1 MKKALILA
9 FVSVLIAGVILSGGC
24 GDGGG
29 RPEGV
34 LQKFL
39 GATAKKDFDTMKAL
53 VTVQDRQLI
62 EEEEKRSSSAS
73 TGDMPSEYKIGES
86 KIEGD
91 TATVQVTFSLEE
103 QKMDIPFRLVKENG
117 EWKVNFSGTVGPQ

>member
-1 MKKALILA
+1 MKKALIFA

-29 RPEGV
+29 GPEGV

-39 GATAKKDFDTMKAL
+39 DATVKKDFDTMKAL

-62 EEEEKRSSSAS
+62 EEEEKPSSSAS
-73 TGDMPSEYKIGES
+73 TGDIPVSSCQGKRRV
-86 KIEGD
+86 EGQFLRHRRAAID
-91 TATVQVTFSLEE
+91 DSCR
-103 QKMDIPFRLVKENG
+103 PFPLFALIRRLHVLAAG
-117 EWKVNFSGTVGPQ
+117 RRGFW